1 MLAKKLQIGIIGTG
15 YMSNE
20 YLKVIS
26 KNKDIECSAIF
37 SRTIQKSEI
46 LKKKYKIKKVFIS
59 IDNLILSNKLDGLI
73 VAVNESSAFEILKK
87 VHHIKCPILFEKP
100 LGYNYTQANLINN
113 FLKNKKNIY
122 VALNRRFY
130 SSTLEAKKIVDQNN
144 GKRFI
149 KINDQEIQKFSKL
162 INDNLMY
169 ANSIHLIDY
178 ASIFA
183 RGKLVKVKKIKKYIK
198 NKFHEVIVRLFF
210 SSKDEVLYYCNWN
223 SPGSWS
229 VSITQENQR
238 CEMKP
243 LEQLTFEKFDK
254 DKKLQRLKIKININ
268 DIRYK
273 SGLHC
278 MVEEYI
284 KLIKKKKNSITKFEE
299 YFNTMK
305 LIKAIYE

>member
-1 MLAKKLQIGIIGTG
+1 MLLKKIQIGIIGAG

-26 KNKDIECSAIF
+26 KNKDIQCSAIY
-37 SRTIQKSEI
+37 SRTIKKSEK
-46 LKKKYKIKKVFIS
+46 LKKKYNIEKVFIS
-59 IDNLILSNKLDGLI
+59 IDDFILSNKFDGLI
-73 VAVNESSAFEILKK
+73 VAVNESSAFKILKK
-87 VHHIKCPILFEKP
+87 VYKLKCPILFEKP
-100 LGYNYTQANLINN
+100 LGYNFIQANLIKN
-113 FLKNKKNIY
+113 FLKNKNNIY

-130 SSTLEAKKIVDQNN
+130 SSTLEAKKIIDKKN

-149 KINDQEIQKFSKL
+149 KITDQETQKFSKL

-169 ANSIHLIDY
+169 ANSIHLVDY

-183 RGKLVKVKKIKKYIK
+183 RGKLIKIKKLKKYQK
-198 NKFHEVIVRLFF
+198 YKFHEVIVKLFF

-254 DKKLQRLKIKININ
+254 NRKLTRSKINMNIK
-268 DIRYK
+268 DIQYK
-273 SGLHC
+273 SGLYC
-278 MVEEYI
+278 LVEEYI
-284 KLIKKKKNSITKFEE
+284 KLIKSKKNNITSFDE
-299 YFNTMK
+299 YFKTMR
-305 LIKAIYE
+305 LIKNIYE